1 MKSNSPLVRR
11 ALSAVLVAVVVSSA
25 GCSWFRGKSGYEKS
39 VETRPLEIPPDL
51 DRPATDSS
59 MEIPAVATPRTT
71 PRAAAAVAVA
81 GASFVIADGPD
92 SAWRRLGLALDR
104 IEGVT
109 ISERD
114 QPQSVYSVSYE
125 GESFLLKVAAEG
137 DTSSRISAVDQGGQE
152 VRTGAAGRLLALL
165 KQRLG

>member
-25 GCSWFRGKSGYEKS
+25 GCGWLRGKSGYEKS
-39 VETRPLEIPPDL
+39 VENRPLEIPPDL
-51 DRPATDSS
+51 DRPAQDSS
-59 MEIPAVATPRTT
+59 MQIPATAT
-71 PRAAAAVAVA
+71 PRAAPAAPVT
-81 GASFVIADGPD
+81 GASFLIADAPE

-109 ISERD
+109 ISERVEA
-114 QPQSVYSVSYE
+114 QSVYNVSYE
-125 GESFLLKVAAEG
+125 GESFQVKVAAEG
-137 DTSSRISAVDQGGQE
+137 EASSRVSAVDQSGQE

>member
-1 MKSNSPLVRR
+1 MKSNSHLVRR

-25 GCSWFRGKSGYEKS
+25 GCGWLRGKSGYEKS
-39 VETRPLEIPPDL
+39 IETRPLEIPPDL
-51 DRPATDSS
+51 DQPAADSS
-59 MEIPAVATPRTT
+59 MQIPQATT
-71 PRAAAAVAVA
+71 PRAAAAAPVT
-81 GASFVIADGPD
+81 GQSFIIADAPE

-109 ISERD
+109 INERAES
-114 QPQSVYSVSYE
+114 QSVYDVSYE
-125 GESFLLKVAAEG
+125 GESFLVKVAADG
-137 DTSSRISAVDQGGQE
+137 DASRISAVDQAGQD

>member
-25 GCSWFRGKSGYEKS
+25 GCGWIRGKSGYEKS
-39 VETRPLEIPPDL
+39 VESRPLEIPPDL
-51 DRPATDSS
+51 DRPAADSS
-59 MEIPAVATPRTT
+59 MEIPK
-71 PRAAAAVAVA
+71 AAAQRTAPAAPVT
-81 GASFVIADGPD
+81 GGSFVIADAPA

-104 IEGVT
+104 IEGVQ
-109 ISERD
+109 ISERNESG
-114 QPQSVYSVSYE
+114 SVYNVGYE
-125 GESFLLKVAAEG
+125 GESFLLKVAPDGEA
-137 DTSSRISAVDQGGQE
+137 SRISAVDQAGQE